1 MILLR
6 KQRLGNGQAS
16 IAEPGDGKPDSVG
29 LWSRTRLPRI
39 AKLPLNMADRSSL
52 QTIALLTAGDSF
64 RFRGSCDY
72 DFAYTNSTLSTQPP
86 LKGTIA

>member
-16 IAEPGDGKPDSVG
+16 IAELGDGKPDSVG

-64 RFRGSCDY
+64 RFLTERSENRCL
-72 DFAYTNSTLSTQPP
+72 TLIRLRRVNQRRVE
-86 LKGTIA
+86 